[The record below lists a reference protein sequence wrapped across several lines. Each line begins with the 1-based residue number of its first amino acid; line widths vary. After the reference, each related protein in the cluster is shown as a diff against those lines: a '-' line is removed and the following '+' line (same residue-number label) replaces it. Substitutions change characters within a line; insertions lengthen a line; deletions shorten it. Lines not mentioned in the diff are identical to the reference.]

1 MFISTS
7 ALASP
12 LSRVSRLACSAAC
25 FSALLTLAV
34 PAHAQED
41 SSSERWVSDNLNTY
55 VRSGPTDGYRIV
67 GTLTS
72 GERVELLTTQGDYSR
87 VRSSSGDTVWI
98 PSSEL
103 QELPGQGERLPQLEQ
118 QVAELS
124 AELEDIDATWAT
136 RVQGMQETLDSRKAL
151 IDELEGTRQALHTE
165 LTETQSELRSVQ
177 AQLGDE
183 SKQVLMRYMLYGG
196 GIAGAGIIFGL
207 ILPSMTR
214 SRKRNDGWV

>member
-1 MFISTS
+1 M
-7 ALASP
+7 LA
-12 LSRVSRLACSAAC
+12 
-25 FSALLTLAV
+25 T
-34 PAHAQED
+34 PAGAQD
-41 SSSERWVSDNLNTY
+41 AQGNVRWVTDELSTY

-67 GTLTS
+67 GSLAS

-87 VRSSSGDTVWI
+87 VRSASGNTVWI
-98 PSSEL
+98 PSNQL
-103 QELPGQGERLPQLEQ
+103 QEVPGQGERLPQLEQ

-124 AELEDIDATWAT
+124 AELEAIDTTWNN
-136 RVQGMQETLDSRKAL
+136 RVEGMQETLESRKQL
-151 IDELEGTRQALHTE
+151 IDELEAARQALHTE
-165 LTETQSELRSVQ
+165 LTETQSELRTAQ

-196 GIAGAGIIFGL
+196 GIAGAGVIFGL

>member
-1 MFISTS
+1 MLISRS
-7 ALASP
+7 ASAFP
-12 LSRVSRLACSAAC
+12 LFRISRLTSYTLC
-25 FSALLTLAV
+25 FSALTALAMPV
-34 PAHAQED
+34 TAQEE
-41 SSSERWVSDNLNTY
+41 SSTERWVSDTLNTY

-87 VRSSSGDTVWI
+87 VRSASGDAVWI

-103 QELPGQGERLPQLEQ
+103 QEVPGPGERLPQLEA

-124 AELEDIDATWAT
+124 AELEDIDATWET

-151 IDELEGTRQALHTE
+151 IEELEATRQVLHAE
-165 LTETQSELRSVQ
+165 LTETQSELRSAQ